1 MCYIYVYIYIYY
13 MCVCYIIHTAN
24 QLIIAII
31 ILSAINERRP
41 GVPSAEGIQLHR
53 ASGMVQAAGR
63 RLVTCPF

>member
-1 MCYIYVYIYIYY
+1 MCYIYIYICIYIL
-13 MCVCYIIHTAN
+13 CVCYIIHTAN

-31 ILSAINERRP
+31 ILSAINQRRP